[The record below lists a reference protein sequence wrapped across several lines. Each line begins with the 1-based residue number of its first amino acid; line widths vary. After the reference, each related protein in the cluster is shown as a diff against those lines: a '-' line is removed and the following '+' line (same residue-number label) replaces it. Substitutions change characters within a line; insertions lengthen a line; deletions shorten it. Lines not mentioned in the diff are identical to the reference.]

1 MAQKFYDG
9 KVLTMVATAVVAVG
23 AVIEFEDTIGIAQK
37 NAEIGEILTID
48 TEGVYGIAGENTTV
62 FNVGDR
68 VEYAGGE
75 IVTSTGSGLNAGTV
89 WEYRGAITGD
99 VLVKI
104 NG

>member
-1 MAQKFYDG
+1 
-9 KVLTMVATAVVAVG
+9 MVAGSAIAVG
-23 AVIEFEDTIGIAQK
+23 QVIEFADTIGVAQMD
-37 NAEIGEILTID
+37 AEAGEIVTVD
-48 TEGVYGIAGENTTV
+48 TEGVYGIAGDETVV

-75 IVTSTGSGLNAGTV
+75 IVASTGSGLNAGIV
-89 WEYRGAITGD
+89 WEAREAITGD